1 MSAALRSNSKLSATD
16 EALRDLHDKQVRPL
30 ARMSMAALEWIQDD
44 IPGRKEDLVQYAKE
58 AKASLTL
65 FAQYVL
71 MLHSDI
77 VYRKKMASMMA
88 IGLTEAEAT
97 GAPNLLSE
105 QDREKMKQVVES
117 RKQIAALQGGLGKR
131 KRQPFGRGR
140 GRGGG
145 RRTWGGR
152 SDSDGGSRE
161 KPAREEGE
169 ASKEHTEKASKDS
182 SENKSDSTPARG
194 SYKKGSG
201 ARGKKK

>member
-1 MSAALRSNSKLSATD
+1 
-16 EALRDLHDKQVRPL
+16 
-30 ARMSMAALEWIQDD
+30 
-44 IPGRKEDLVQYAKE
+44 
-58 AKASLTL
+58 
-65 FAQYVL
+65 

-77 VYRKKMASMMA
+77 VYRRKMASMMA

-117 RKQIAALQGGLGKR
+117 RKQIAALQGGVGKR

-161 KPAREEGE
+161 KPSREEGE
-169 ASKEHTEKASKDS
+169 ASKEHTEKTSRDG
-182 SENKSDSTPARG
+182 SENQSSSTPA
-194 SYKKGSG
+194 KGSNKG
-201 ARGKKK
+201 KPFKRGGKKQ

>member
-1 MSAALRSNSKLSATD
+1 
-16 EALRDLHDKQVRPL
+16 
-30 ARMSMAALEWIQDD
+30 
-44 IPGRKEDLVQYAKE
+44 
-58 AKASLTL
+58 
-65 FAQYVL
+65 
-71 MLHSDI
+71 
-77 VYRKKMASMMA
+77 MMA

-152 SDSDGGSRE
+152 SDSDGGSRDGDGA
-161 KPAREEGE
+161 KD
-169 ASKEHTEKASKDS
+169 STTDKSSKDS
-182 SENKSDSTPARG
+182 SENQSQSTPA
-194 SYKKGSG
+194 KGSKKPFQRG
-201 ARGKKK
+201 GKKK